1 MVNPRLVPVYGAL
14 IVVQIL
20 FATLPVAIK
29 LALRD
34 LSSPSLALLRVSGA
48 ALCFLILH
56 LVTRPERVAS
66 AADYGR
72 LFLYALFGVI
82 LNQLLYITAL
92 TLTTATAAQ
101 TLITAG
107 PALTLLAAISLRRER
122 GSGGKW
128 AGIALACLGA
138 LLLVGAEVGGG
149 AGLGNLLVLLNVAS
163 FSVYLVISR
172 DLLERYDP
180 LTVITWTFL
189 FGAVGVAPVAALTG
203 MEGLGGTSSLTW
215 AALAW
220 IILVPTVGGYYLNVW
235 ALKRVE
241 SSVVAVFVYLQPMV
255 TALLAAPVLGETVP
269 VRLIPAA
276 LLIFAGVAVT
286 AAEGWRVR
294 RAPTG

>member
-1 MVNPRLVPVYGAL
+1 MNPRLVPVYGAL